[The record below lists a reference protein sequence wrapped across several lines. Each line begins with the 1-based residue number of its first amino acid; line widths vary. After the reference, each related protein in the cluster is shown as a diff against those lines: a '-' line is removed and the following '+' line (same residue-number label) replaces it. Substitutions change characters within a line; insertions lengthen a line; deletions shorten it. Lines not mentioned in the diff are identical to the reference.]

1 MSNQPAIKVHVLMI
15 SMIIAIVM
23 IRMITIGKNMMI
35 RVITMGIMIKIITIL
50 TMIRTARLNYYV
62 SSRLI
67 IRVQL
72 LMKIQPK
79 CGRWG
84 NSKKFVSEDL
94 QQRPFNQAIIISLD
108 Y

>member
-1 MSNQPAIKVHVLMI
+1 
-15 SMIIAIVM
+15 M

-62 SSRLI
+62 FI
-67 IRVQL
+67 VRVQL

-94 QQRPFNQAIIISLD
+94 QQRPFNQAIIIILD

>member
-1 MSNQPAIKVHVLMI
+1 MIKVHVLMI

-50 TMIRTARLNYYV
+50 TMIRTARLNYSV

-84 NSKKFVSEDL
+84 NSKNFVSEDL
-94 QQRPFNQAIIISLD
+94 QQRPFNQAITISLD